1 MLTYEECLEM
11 SDLSAVEIDAIA
23 GHEHIDPM
31 IAVALGHYLVT
42 HNGEQHIKRFIL
54 EDIERARRCG
64 DQQKQALLTGALK
77 HFIATHPARK
87 APGRKAVS

>member
-11 SDLSAVEIDAIA
+11 SDLSDDEIAAIA
-23 GHEHIDPM
+23 EHEHVNPM

-42 HNGEQHIKRFIL
+42 HNGEQHIQRFIL
-54 EDIERARRCG
+54 DDIERARRSG

-77 HFIATHPARK
+77 HFIATHPARQPQSRR
-87 APGRKAVS
+87 ALS